1 MLEIRKIAEQIKD
14 RLIQVRRDFHKYPE
28 IGFQE
33 KRTSKKIAEILDK
46 IGIDVKTNVAKTGV
60 VGLLKGSCKGKTVAL
75 RADMDALNVN
85 EKNAVSYRSRNKGI
99 MHACGHDGH
108 MSMVIGA
115 AMVLSKFRKQLSG
128 NVKFIFQPAE
138 ENMGGADVMI
148 RDGVLENPHV
158 DAIFGLHL
166 WPYINFGSIGIRSGA
181 MMASMDNFS
190 IIIKGKGGHGAMPH
204 TAVDPL
210 IAANSV
216 FQSLQTIKARNIDA
230 LDPFVISICS
240 IRGGTSYNIIPDEVE
255 MKGTFRTLN
264 DKTRNKVKKRMT
276 EIVEGIAKSFG
287 TKYTL
292 HFEKGYPVTTNN
304 PYLVDLVVSSAK
316 KLDVRVTQPNLSMV
330 SEDFSFYQKE
340 IPGVYFWLGVKR
352 DKNPI
357 ALHNGNFNFDEDIL
371 PVGTSLLAE
380 CALGYLSH

>member
-1 MLEIRKIAEQIKD
+1 MLEVRKAAEEIKD
-14 RLIQVRRDFHKYPE
+14 RLIQIRRDFHEYPE
-28 IGFQE
+28 TGFQE
-33 KRTSKKIAEILDK
+33 KRTSKKIADILDK

-60 VGLLKGSCKGKTVAL
+60 VGLLKGSCKEKTVAL

-85 EKNAVSYRSRNKGI
+85 ENNTVSYRSRNKGI

-115 AMVLSKFRKQLSG
+115 AIVLSRFRKQLRG

-138 ENMGGADVMI
+138 ENIGGAEEMI
-148 RDGVLENPHV
+148 KDGVLETPHV

-181 MMASMDNFS
+181 IMASMDNFS
-190 IIIKGKGGHGAMPH
+190 ITIKGKGGHGAMPH

-210 IAANSV
+210 IATNSL
-216 FQSLQTIKARNIDA
+216 FQELQTIKTRNIDA

-240 IRGGTSYNIIPDEVE
+240 VNGGTSYNIIPDEVE
-255 MKGTFRTLN
+255 IKGTFRTLN

-276 EIVEGIAKSFG
+276 EIVEGIARSFG

-304 PYLVDLVVSSAK
+304 ASLVKLVVSSAK
-316 KLDVRVTQPNLSMV
+316 KLDVIVTQPNLSMA

-340 IPGVYFWLGVKR
+340 VQGAYFWLGVKR
-352 DKNPI
+352 DKTPI
-357 ALHNGNFNFDEDIL
+357 ALHSGNFNFDEDIL